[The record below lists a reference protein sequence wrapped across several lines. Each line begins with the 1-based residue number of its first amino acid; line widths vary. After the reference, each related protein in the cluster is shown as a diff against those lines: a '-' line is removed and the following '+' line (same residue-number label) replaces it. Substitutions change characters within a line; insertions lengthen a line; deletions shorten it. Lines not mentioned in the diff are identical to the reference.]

1 MIKKSPPY
9 QCLNSWMRSE
19 IVKAF
24 TRSGVKWTLCIMKNL
39 EMAHSTQKLQ
49 NDCKLIVKQCKHI
62 SLFVCASDRFQC
74 NGRIHCVSYALEEL
88 MMTTYR

>member
-49 NDCKLIVKQCKHI
+49 NDCNLLSSSVNLFPY
-62 SLFVCASDRFQC
+62 LFVLQIGFSAM
-74 NGRIHCVSYALEEL
+74 EEYIVFH
-88 MMTTYR
+88 MQ